1 MLVAEPPSSDEFLTE
16 PKLDGFRMSIT
27 VDAGRARL
35 VSRHGK
41 VWSHNFPTICDAA
54 LRLPLRAA
62 LLDGELTVLLP
73 SGLTSFQA
81 LQNRSSLPPSAA
93 LVFHAFE
100 ILHLDGEDVGRR
112 PLEER
117 KAMLEQLLEPEAE
130 RGVLRYLPHI
140 IGDGPRVLKSACALG
155 MEGVVSKRR
164 SAPHVAGR
172 SRAWLKCK
180 CLRSEPFVI
189 GGFTAAGDSLGSLLV
204 GQYDAVGALHY
215 ASAVGTGKGFTR
227 AFLRELRAQ
236 LEPYETTLS
245 PFLDFSSAAV
255 RSPWGKRQAA
265 PTHWVQPVVVVDIG
279 FLERT
284 DTGQLRHASFQRFR
298 PDLNPRTVID
308 TRRP

>member
-1 MLVAEPPSSDEFLTE
+1 MVSEPPSSDDFLSE
-16 PKLDGFRMSIT
+16 PKLDGFRMSVS

-41 VWSHNFPTICDAA
+41 VWSNNFPTICEAA
-54 LRLPLRAA
+54 LRLPLKAA

-81 LQNRSSLPPSAA
+81 LQNRSSLPPGAA

-100 ILHLDGEDVGRR
+100 ILHLDGQDVGRR

-117 KAMLEQLLEPEAE
+117 KALLEQLLAPEAD
-130 RGVLRYLPHI
+130 RGVVRYLPHI

-155 MEGVVSKRR
+155 MEGIVSKRR
-164 SAPHVAGR
+164 SALHVPGR

-180 CLRSEPFVI
+180 CVCAEPFVL
-189 GGFTAAGDSLGSLLV
+189 GGFTASGDSLGSLLV
-204 GQYDAVGALHY
+204 GQYDEAGALRY

-236 LEPYETTLS
+236 LGPYETPLS
-245 PFLDFSSAAV
+245 PFVDFSPASV
-255 RSPWGKRQAA
+255 RSPWGKRQAV
-265 PTHWVQPVVVVDIG
+265 PTHWVQPVLVADIA

-284 DTGQLRHASFQRFR
+284 HTGLRHASFQRFR
-298 PDLNPRTVID
+298 TDLNPLSVSY